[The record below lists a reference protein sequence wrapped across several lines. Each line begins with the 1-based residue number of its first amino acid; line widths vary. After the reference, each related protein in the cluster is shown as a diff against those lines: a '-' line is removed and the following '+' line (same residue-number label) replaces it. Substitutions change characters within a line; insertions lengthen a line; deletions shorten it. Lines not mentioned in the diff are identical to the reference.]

1 MKRIALVLAILGAVS
16 ACRDEAGKIF
26 ELSGRVFIFNP
37 RLAEATYVVTLRPL
51 ETVTNAKT
59 AIATFE
65 DPAGGEP
72 IRVEKAIWPKAPK
85 LALESPPVFC
95 IVKDRPYSVTIDI
108 TDEAGRSLQ
117 RIETTITSTLDQ
129 TVMPDRPLV
138 VGPAYDPNP
147 ELKGNPAGKIEG
159 GAVSCPPR
167 G

>member
-1 MKRIALVLAILGAVS
+1 MKRIALVLAIVATVS
-16 ACRDEAGKIF
+16 ACRDEQGKIF

-51 ETVTNAKT
+51 EAVSNAKT

-65 DPAGGEP
+65 DPAGGAP
-72 IRVEKAIWPKAPK
+72 IRVERKIWPNATKV
-85 LALESPPVFC
+85 ALESPPVFC
-95 IVKDRPYSVTIDI
+95 IVKDRPYAVTIEI
-108 TDEAGRSLQ
+108 VDENGASLQ
-117 RIETTITSTLDQ
+117 RIDTTITSTLDQ

-147 ELKGNPAGKIEG
+147 ELKGDPAGKIEG
-159 GAVSCPPR
+159 GGATCPSS